1 MFKLSEVRIPFKVR
15 MAEGIFK
22 GEAIGLGDRLQPDC
36 IFEIRLSNG
45 EIFWLK
51 AERDYEVSRY
61 NWTARATQNFNR
73 LFPALGKII
82 ERYFAGASVAA
93 QS

>member
-1 MFKLSEVRIPFKVR
+1 

-22 GEAIGLGDRLQPDC
+22 GEAIGLGDRLKPDC

-45 EIFWLK
+45 EVFWLK

-61 NWTARATQNFNR
+61 NWTAMATQQINR

-82 ERYFAGASVAA
+82 ERYFAVTPA
-93 QS
+93 QQSLS